1 MKVKIFKNGEI
12 IEVENYKPLKTRPKS
27 QNQDEEETENIE

>member
-12 IEVENYKPLKTRPKS
+12 IELENYKPLKTRHKP
-27 QNQDEEETENIE
+27 QNQDEEATDNIE